1 MQIVG
6 PNDFRSGSILVSLV
20 SMIFSM
26 ISVASTMTL
35 TWRMGLH
42 DKAVDR
48 AEEGVS
54 DYIAL
59 LLCFTALTLLQLA
72 MMESYRLPGISRL
85 DSFAII
91 SAVPQATALWGYA
104 SHRNHIYPTLISFF
118 SLAL

>member
-1 MQIVG
+1 
-6 PNDFRSGSILVSLV
+6 
-20 SMIFSM
+20 
-26 ISVASTMTL
+26 MTL

-72 MMESYRLPGISRL
+72 MMENYRLPGISRL

-104 SHRNHIYPTLISFF
+104 SHHNQIYQSLISF